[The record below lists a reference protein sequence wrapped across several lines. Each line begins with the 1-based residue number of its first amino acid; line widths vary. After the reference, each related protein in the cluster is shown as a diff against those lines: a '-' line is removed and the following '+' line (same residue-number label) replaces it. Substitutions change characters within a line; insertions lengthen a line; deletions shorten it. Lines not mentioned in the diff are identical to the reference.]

1 MHRIDRRQ
9 IVNKLIKDTVY
20 DSVMEILHESGSEKL
35 TMEEVAA
42 KAGVSKGT
50 LYNYFKNK
58 EDLMDF
64 VEQQTIEPIIDG
76 LREIRGSSKSAPE
89 KLRDTSRFVFEIY
102 RTRKDYVRYQKEI
115 TTYKHNAEISRR
127 IGEEHFS
134 SIWAQG
140 TLDGDFNNVDP
151 LIFKAV
157 TGGALASIMDTW
169 IFDGAEEP
177 DIEKA
182 VRGLE
187 KIYTEG
193 FIEKKPL

>member
-58 EDLMDF
+58 DDLMDF
-64 VEQQTIEPIIDG
+64 VEQQTIEPVIEG
-76 LREIRGSSKSAPE
+76 LREIRTAKKSAPE
-89 KLRDTSRFVFEIY
+89 KLKDTARFVFELY
-102 RTRKDYVRYQKEI
+102 NTRIDYVKYQKEI
-115 TTYKHNAEISRR
+115 TSYKHNAEISRR

-140 TLDGDFNNVDP
+140 TLDGDFKKIDHVV
-151 LIFKAV
+151 FRAV
-157 TGGALASIMDTW
+157 TGGALAAIMDTW
-169 IFDGAEEP
+169 VFDEADNP
-177 DIEKA
+177 DIEKTIQELLK
-182 VRGLE
+182 VF
-187 KIYTEG
+187 TEG
-193 FIEKKPL
+193 FIENK